1 MFVLVLI
8 LIFIF
13 ALYLGVHICLNIA
26 LVHTLNSWSLC
37 GKISVS
43 VVFWILALSFFI
55 MQWILRKNIS
65 PQIGHYMYWISTSWI
80 VFILYTAIIYGLVL
94 LLNACGI
101 HIPHGIFISMGLAIL
116 VMCWGF
122 VQFSQPKIQHK
133 NIVIS
138 KNFTEKQQI
147 KTVFISDVHLGY
159 GITRNRLHKF
169 VETINHLQ
177 PDIVLI
183 GGDLIDMNIYP
194 VEADKMYEE
203 LNGLT
208 TKYGIFMVLGN
219 HDYLSGK
226 EKTLD
231 FINKTNITLL
241 QDSIATLPNGMQ
253 IIGRDDKT
261 NISRQSVEYLTQTLN
276 PQQASICIDHQP
288 DNETIDSIV
297 SQNIDLALFGHTH
310 NGQFFPINLI
320 TALRYKHSY
329 GYDKINNTH
338 IYTSSGLGLWGPPFR
353 IGSQSEIVVLDIA
366 LQ

>member
-1 MFVLVLI
+1 MFVLV

-13 ALYLGVHICLNIA
+13 ALYLGVHICLNIS
-26 LVHTLNSWSLC
+26 LVHALNSWSLC
-37 GKISVS
+37 GKISIS

-55 MQWILRKNIS
+55 LQWILRKNI
-65 PQIGHYMYWISTSWI
+65 PLHIGHYLYWISTSWI

-94 LLNACGI
+94 LLNVCHL
-101 HIPHGIFISMGLAIL
+101 HIPYGIFISMGLTIL

-122 VQFSQPKIQHK
+122 VRFSQPKIQHK
-133 NIVIS
+133 SIAIN
-138 KNFTEKQQI
+138 KNMTDKQQI
-147 KTVFISDVHLGY
+147 KAVFISDVHLGY

-169 VETINHLQ
+169 VETINQLQ

-208 TKYGIFMVLGN
+208 TQYGTFMVLGN
-219 HDYLSGK
+219 HDYLSGV

-241 QDSIATLPNGMQ
+241 QDSIAILPNGIQ

-261 NISRQSVEYLTQTLN
+261 NANRQSVELLSQTLN

-288 DNETIDSIV
+288 DNETINSLV
-297 SQNIDLALFGHTH
+297 KQNIDIALFGHTH

-329 GYDKINNTH
+329 GYDRIDNTH

-353 IGSQSEIVVLDIA
+353 IGSQSEIVVLDIT